1 MEGKKKAA
9 PITRTGNGHEII
21 TSPEYKGSVFL
32 LPFHQR
38 RVLNL
43 LSDGVPRSAA
53 DISIELHMSDP
64 RSTIRELRAK
74 GVLIA
79 DVWCNSC
86 HGGRFKRYFI
96 RKEAGNE

>member
-1 MEGKKKAA
+1 MERNKEAA
-9 PITRTGNGHEII
+9 PIFGNGPKI
-21 TSPEYKGSVFL
+21 TSSPERKDNKFL
-32 LPFHQR
+32 LPFHQN
-38 RVLNL
+38 RVFQL